1 MATFL
6 YRLGRGS
13 LRLRWLV
20 IAVWVLIAA
29 GVGAAA
35 VAFQEETE
43 AEFVLPGTESQ
54 EAFDLLA
61 ERFPQM
67 SADGASAK
75 IVFASEDGR
84 PLTDADHAAVVDGLA
99 AVMEESPQVA
109 MVASPFATGPNG
121 EPVGMLSAEDQT
133 IGVLQVSYTAPQ
145 KDLDQATIDYLE
157 DAIDDVE
164 GQGLQVEVG
173 GDVLEE
179 SGGPPAT
186 EAIGIGVALVV
197 LVLTFGAFLSAGL
210 PILTALIGIAVTTF
224 GITASTA
231 FLEVNDSTSILA
243 IMIGLAVGIDY
254 ALFILSRYRS
264 ELAQDGRVDDPDAR
278 AEAMGRAVGTAGSAV
293 VFAGLTV
300 VIALLGLAV
309 VDIPFLTQMA
319 AAAAVAVSLAVV
331 IAVTM
336 LPALGGLLGAKV
348 FSRRQRRRIAAGFKE
363 TKPNG
368 GRRWAGFVT
377 RRPVLVGLIG
387 IAGLGLI
394 SIPAA
399 DLELSL
405 TTGPSAETSA
415 GRASALIAEGFGEGY
430 NGQLLVVGD
439 LGDGTD
445 PAAAVKAVTEEL
457 GGVDGVASIGRS
469 VPNEAGDT
477 VLISVIPETGPS
489 DAATTDLVHAIRDA
503 LAGDPDAAWSVTGQT
518 AMSID
523 ISDTLS
529 DALVPYLA
537 LVVVLAAL
545 ILMLVFRSILVP
557 LMATLGFVL
566 SVCAALGALV
576 AVFQWGWGA
585 GLFGVEEPGPIMS
598 MMPILMI
605 GLVFGLAMD
614 YQIFLV
620 TRVREAYVNGTDPK
634 EAIVDGY
641 GHSSRVVVA
650 AALIMMS
657 VFAAFILAEQSFIAS
672 MGFGLTMAVV
682 FDAVVV
688 RMAVIPAVMALIG
701 RGSWWMPKGLD
712 RVLPNVDVEGERLH
726 QRLAEDG
733 AEENAKLIDAA
744 K

>member
-20 IAVWVLIAA
+20 LAVWLLLAA
-29 GVGAAA
+29 GVGVAATA
-35 VAFQEETE
+35 LQQETDP
-43 AEFVLPGTESQ
+43 EFVLPGTESQ
-54 EAFDLLA
+54 EAFDLLDD
-61 ERFPQM
+61 RFPGM

-75 IVFASEDGR
+75 IVLATEDGE
-84 PLTDADHAAVVDGLA
+84 PLTAADHTALVDELA
-99 AVMEESPQVA
+99 AVMADSPQVA
-109 MVASPFATGPNG
+109 AVNSPFATGPNG
-121 EPVGMLSAEDQT
+121 EPIGMLSDEDPT
-133 IGVLQVSYTAPQ
+133 IGVLQVSYTVPA
-145 KDLDQATIDYLE
+145 KDLDAATVDYLA
-157 DAIDDVE
+157 DAVADAE
-164 GQGLQVEVG
+164 GQGVQVEVG

-186 EAIGIGVALVV
+186 EVIGVGVALIV

-210 PILTALIGIAVTTF
+210 PILTALLGILVTTF
-224 GITASTA
+224 GIAGVTA
-231 FLEVNDSTSILA
+231 FLDVNDSTGILA

-264 ELAQDGRVDDPDAR
+264 ELAADGRVADREAQ

-300 VIALLGLAV
+300 VVALLGLAV
-309 VDIPFLTQMA
+309 VNIPFLTQMA
-319 AAAAVAVSLAVV
+319 TAAAVSVSLAVV
-331 IAVTM
+331 IAVTL
-336 LPALGGLLGAKV
+336 LPAMGGVLGAKV
-348 FSRRQRRRIAAGFKE
+348 FSRRQRRRITEDADE
-363 TKPNG
+363 SKPNG

-377 RRPVLVGLIG
+377 RHPVLVGLVG

-394 SIPAA
+394 AVPAA

-405 TTGPSAETSA
+405 VTGPASDTTA
-415 GRASALIAEGFGEGY
+415 GRAADLIAEGFGDGY
-430 NGQLLVVGD
+430 NGQLLIVGD
-439 LGDGTD
+439 LADGADPMAAIESVTD
-445 PAAAVKAVTEEL
+445 EL
-457 GGVDGVASIGRS
+457 EGVDGIAAVGRAL
-469 VPNEAGDT
+469 PNETGDT
-477 VLISVIPETGPS
+477 VLVAVIPETGPA

-503 LAGDPDAAWSVTGQT
+503 LAADPDAAWSVTGST

-523 ISDTLS
+523 ISDRLS
-529 DALVPYLA
+529 DALIPYLA

-566 SVCAALGALV
+566 SVGAALGALV

-585 GLFGVEEPGPIMS
+585 GMFGVEDPGPIMS

-620 TRVREAYVNGTDPK
+620 TRVREAHVRGADPRR
-634 EAIVDGY
+634 AIVDGY

-650 AALIMMS
+650 AALIMIS
-657 VFAAFILAEQSFIAS
+657 VFAAFILADQAFIAS

-701 RGSWWMPKGLD
+701 RGSWWIPKWLN
-712 RVLPNVDVEGERLH
+712 RILPDVDVEGERL
-726 QRLAEDG
+726 QRRLAEDG
-733 AEENAKLIDAA
+733 AEDETAFVGAA

>member
-20 IAVWVLIAA
+20 LAVWVLIAA
-29 GVGAAA
+29 GAGVAATA
-35 VAFQEETE
+35 MQQETDP
-43 AEFVLPGTESQ
+43 EFVLPGTESQ
-54 EAFDLLA
+54 EAFDLLDD
-61 ERFPQM
+61 RFPGM

-75 IVFASEDGR
+75 IVFAAEDGA
-84 PLTDADHAAVVDGLA
+84 PLTAADHTALVEELA
-99 AVMEESPQVA
+99 AAMADSPQVA
-109 MVASPFATGPNG
+109 AVNSPFATGPNG
-121 EPVGMLSAEDQT
+121 EPVGMLSAEDPG
-133 IGVLQVSYTAPQ
+133 IGVLQVSYTVPA
-145 KDLDQATIDYLE
+145 KDLDEATIDYLE
-157 DAIDDVE
+157 DAVADAE
-164 GQGLQVEVG
+164 GQGVQIEVG

-186 EAIGIGVALVV
+186 EVIGVGVALIV

-210 PILTALIGIAVTTF
+210 PILTALLGILITAF
-224 GITASTA
+224 GISAATA
-231 FLEVNDSTSILA
+231 FLDVNDSTGILA

-264 ELAQDGRVDDPDAR
+264 ELAKDGRVADREAR

-300 VIALLGLAV
+300 VVALLGLAV
-309 VDIPFLTQMA
+309 VNIPFLTQMA
-319 AAAAVAVSLAVV
+319 TAAAVSVALAVV
-331 IAVTM
+331 IAVTL
-336 LPALGGLLGAKV
+336 LPAMGGVLGAKV
-348 FSRRQRRRIAAGFKE
+348 FSRRQRRRIAE
-363 TKPNG
+363 DVQESKPNG

-377 RRPVLVGLIG
+377 RHPVLVGLVG

-394 SIPAA
+394 AVPAA

-405 TTGPSAETSA
+405 VTGPASDTTA
-415 GRASALIAEGFGEGY
+415 GRAADLIAEGFGDGY
-430 NGQLLVVGD
+430 NGQLLIVGD
-439 LGDGTD
+439 LADGADPMAAIQSVTD
-445 PAAAVKAVTEEL
+445 EL
-457 GGVDGVASIGRS
+457 GGVDGIAAVGRAL
-469 VPNEAGDT
+469 PNEAGDT
-477 VLISVIPETGPS
+477 VLIAVIPETGPA

-503 LAGDPDAAWSVTGQT
+503 LAADPDAAWSVTGST

-523 ISDTLS
+523 ISDRLS
-529 DALVPYLA
+529 DALIPYLA

-566 SVCAALGALV
+566 SVGAALGALV

-585 GLFGVEEPGPIMS
+585 GLFGVEDRGPIMS

-620 TRVREAYVNGTDPK
+620 TRVREAHVLGADPRR
-634 EAIVDGY
+634 AIVEGY

-650 AALIMMS
+650 AALIMIS
-657 VFAAFILAEQSFIAS
+657 VFGAFILADQAFIAS

-701 RGSWWMPKGLD
+701 RGSWWIPKWLN
-712 RVLPNVDVEGERLH
+712 RILPNVDVEGERL
-726 QRLAEDG
+726 QKRLAEDG
-733 AEENAKLIDAA
+733 AEDETAFVGAA